1 MILAAE
7 ESYYIG
13 QKVITYAGVPHTGCH
28 EMWVCPAFWPHF
40 SQKVKKYIEK
50 YNKRRLRRR
59 PKGAGASRPP
69 PWGAAEGG
77 ALLFSIFGWIFVA
90 DALFMLLI
98 FHWATGLFA

>member
-1 MILAAE
+1 MAKKFEKIENHIGKPPKIIEKTPKNRKPRGQREAPPPWGAAE
-7 ESYYIG
+7 G
-13 QKVITYAGVPHTGCH
+13 G
-28 EMWVCPAFWPHF
+28 AFCF
-40 SQKVKKYIEK
+40 FEGGI
-50 YNKRRLRRR
+50 
-59 PKGAGASRPP
+59 SRKHMGMCAKHPP